1 MDKEKLEQEEL
12 DQKEADP
19 KENNNQKSDTI
30 SEEEVA
36 SKEEEVTE
44 DGQEK
49 EEEKSPEE
57 KLKEELAESKDK
69 FLRLYSEFENYRR
82 RTSKE
87 RLDLIL
93 TSTQDLMTAILP
105 VLDDFSRAESSFNQ
119 EGNSKALKEG
129 VNLIAAKFQK
139 ILEQKGL
146 KAMKVKQ
153 GQVFD
158 ADIHEAISQIPAP
171 KKKLKGKIVDT
182 IEDGYYLGEKVIR
195 FAKVVIGT

>member
-1 MDKEKLEQEEL
+1 MDKEKIEQEEL
-12 DQKEADP
+12 DQKETDP
-19 KENNNQKSDTI
+19 KENNNQKSETV
-30 SEEEVA
+30 SEEE
-36 SKEEEVTE
+36 EEVSEKE
-44 DGQEK
+44 DGLEK

-105 VLDDFSRAESSFNQ
+105 VLDDFSRAESSFNK
-119 EGNSKALKEG
+119 EENNKALKEG
-129 VNLIAAKFQK
+129 VNLIATKFQK

-146 KAMKVKQ
+146 KAMQVKQ